1 MWLKLYRKKKKIS
14 SNKVIFV
21 EKAVLKSFKKSW
33 SVWPVQVSTYL
44 VCMCCACMVKSL
56 HLCPALCGSMTV
68 AGQAPLSLGF
78 SQKESWGG
86 LPYPPSEDFPN
97 PGIKPANF
105 TSPAMAG
112 GFFTI
117 SVTWEAQHLP
127 HEILDVNT
135 HQNKIEASIGRMLF
149 LSIFHFDS
157 LTTVAVHLDDVHGHF
172 S

>member
-1 MWLKLYRKKKKIS
+1 
-14 SNKVIFV
+14 
-21 EKAVLKSFKKSW
+21 
-33 SVWPVQVSTYL
+33 
-44 VCMCCACMVKSL
+44 
-56 HLCPALCGSMTV
+56 MTV

-86 LPYPPSEDFPN
+86 LPYPPSEDLPD
-97 PGIKPANF
+97 PGIKPAIL
-105 TSPAMAG
+105 TSRAMAG
-112 GFFTI
+112 GFFTT

-157 LTTVAVHLDDVHGHF
+157 LTTVAF
-172 S
+172 R